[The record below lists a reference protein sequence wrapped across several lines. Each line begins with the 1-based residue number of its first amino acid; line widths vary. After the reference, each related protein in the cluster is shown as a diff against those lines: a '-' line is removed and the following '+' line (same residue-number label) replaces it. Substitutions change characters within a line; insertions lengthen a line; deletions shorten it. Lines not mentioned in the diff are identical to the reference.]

1 MAHLAS
7 LFFPIYKVRQPVRYM
22 YNPMRLKTPKW
33 ITRIFGLWMGQRMC
47 SRAKPKNGKES
58 RRKIAR
64 NTNFWMRKGLKQ
76 EYGNEH

>member
-1 MAHLAS
+1 
-7 LFFPIYKVRQPVRYM
+7 M
-22 YNPMRLKTPKW
+22 YDPMRLKAPKR
-33 ITRIFGLWMGQRMC
+33 ITRIFGLWMGQRKR
-47 SRAKPKNGKES
+47 SRVKPKNGKES